1 MLSFL
6 SLMVP
11 QVPDERRLVRVR
23 TRLGGVAPYHPSE
36 IQNETYTESVER
48 AGRYMADL
56 MARGLRVH
64 GAYYTLGE
72 YDAAFIIETPPAM
85 DEKFLVEKLIEISD
99 AVQTQ
104 TMVAVGQKGV
114 SLFPEQ

>member
-1 MLSFL
+1 LSEFEPGL
-6 SLMVP
+6 EGLLFIILQRYRTKP
-11 QVPDERRLVRVR
+11 TQER
-23 TRLGGVAPYHPSE
+23 
-36 IQNETYTESVER
+36 VER

-56 MARGLRVH
+56 MARGLKVH

-72 YDAAFIIETPPAM
+72 YDAIFIIETPPAM

-99 AVQTQ
+99 VVQTQ
-104 TMVAVGQKGV
+104 TMVAVRQEGV